1 MPVEV
6 KGLDEVL
13 KAMRQFEPDL
23 AKNLNKQ
30 VRAALAPVQK
40 KARVMYLLKSL
51 DSLIGH
57 LPLRV
62 SRSMLKLLH
71 SQLLPPRALVNFP
84 SSIAG

>member
-30 VRAALAPVQK
+30 VRAALSPVQK
-40 KARVMYLLKSL
+40 KLRVMYLLKSL
-51 DSLIGH
+51 DSPIGH
-57 LPLRV
+57 SPPRAN
-62 SRSMLKLLH
+62 RSMLKLLH
-71 SQLLPPRALVNFP
+71 SPLLQQKALVNFLN
-84 SSIAG
+84 SIVG

>member
-30 VRAALAPVQK
+30 VRAALSPSSVP
-40 KARVMYLLKSL
+40 
-51 DSLIGH
+51 D
-57 LPLRV
+57 
-62 SRSMLKLLH
+62 LKLLV
-71 SQLLPPRALVNFP
+71 PAY
-84 SSIAG
+84 